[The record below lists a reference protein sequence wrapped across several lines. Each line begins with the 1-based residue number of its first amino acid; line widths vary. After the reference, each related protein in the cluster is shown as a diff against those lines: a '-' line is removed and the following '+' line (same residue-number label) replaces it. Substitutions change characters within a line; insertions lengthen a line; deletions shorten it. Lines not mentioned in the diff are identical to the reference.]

1 MEDRHEHQR
10 VAQIAYQLW
19 LERGCPGGSPDDDW
33 FRAERTLQFS
43 LVAEATGA
51 EQETAQVPVDAV
63 EHSPVNPPPEAGAP
77 GQARSR
83 RKQDENALRS

>member
-1 MEDRHEHQR
+1 
-10 VAQIAYQLW
+10 
-19 LERGCPGGSPDDDW
+19 
-33 FRAERTLQFS
+33 LQFS